1 MRTIQRIYVQTE
13 QGTRRPITI
22 PNSAWCFFSVETLGY
37 VFIQLHWMQWLYSHT
52 MTAIGCVFP
61 HAFSLLHIFY
71 NYFLLMWLALTSA
84 VSLSGSLC
92 GKMAVRLSMCTEEGR
107 LVKAQEL
114 ALLG

>member
-1 MRTIQRIYVQTE
+1 
-13 QGTRRPITI
+13 
-22 PNSAWCFFSVETLGY
+22 
-37 VFIQLHWMQWLYSHT
+37 
-52 MTAIGCVFP
+52 
-61 HAFSLLHIFY
+61 
-71 NYFLLMWLALTSA
+71 MWLALISA